1 MALVTNPIAVV
12 FCNEKVRPIADR
24 YAQLYW
30 LAKIFITEWNA
41 NSLGSIIPNTSDTI
55 DDKGDLDGRGVIT
68 GAMVNGLKNNL
79 QAVITDLEASSSL
92 KLNGLSQIAVHEQP

>member
-1 MALVTNPIAVV
+1 MAINTNPLVIT

-41 NSLGSIIPNTSDTI
+41 SGLGALIPNNSDTI

-68 GAMVNGLKNNL
+68 GALVNGIKTNL
-79 QAVITDLEASSSL
+79 DAVIADLEASSNL
-92 KLNGLSQIAVHEQP
+92 KLNGLTKVAVHEQP